1 VIPIRVSSDTL
12 SGYERRLLRRIE
24 EIEKE
29 LEEYH
34 KLAKR
39 LREKQVLGI
48 SNLHR
53 EVLEQ
58 VILANVKRKQEELE
72 EIKKQLDL
80 LYYRVGIYLGK
91 MGKKLDRF
99 ARSIGK
105 SKSQVVREALEEY
118 MAKYGW

>member
-1 VIPIRVSSDTL
+1 MIPIRVSSDTL

-29 LEEYH
+29 IEEYH

-39 LREKQVLGI
+39 LKEKQVLGI

-58 VILANVKRKQEELE
+58 VLLANVKRKQEELE
-72 EIKKQLDL
+72 EVKKQLDL

-91 MGKKLDRF
+91 MGKKLERF
-99 ARSIGK
+99 ARYIGK

-118 MAKYGW
+118 MQKYGW